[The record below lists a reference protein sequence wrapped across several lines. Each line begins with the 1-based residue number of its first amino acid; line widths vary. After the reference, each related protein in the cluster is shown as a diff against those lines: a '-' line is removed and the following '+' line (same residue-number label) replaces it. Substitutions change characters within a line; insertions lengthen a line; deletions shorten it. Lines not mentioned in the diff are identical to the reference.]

1 MLASSCGGE
10 VSVAEAENLLRKRRY
25 SVGSEKSAVKDKSD
39 VNTKAP
45 IQLECGAR
53 KPGKMGVSEDDQ
65 MVDIPTG
72 RPDPPAKLTL
82 SQHFRSFAE
91 WLLLLLCLCISFHL
105 WSLLLKSDDLCFAP
119 SMDPAQAWIDASA
132 SSASS
137 PDNNVHSGMVLISD
151 GKGRGRPA
159 RLQLTKDQLTIQ
171 VPVMSESESDSASP
185 AVQEVDSK
193 PRTVTLQRAKG
204 GLGLSIKGGQDGNQV
219 IPIVISKL
227 MIGLPAE
234 QSGQLYVGDTILTI
248 NGVSVEGKTHDDVVQ
263 MLKDAGAEVTLTVK
277 NNPQIAPFVKS
288 GSLKSRRSGSALDR
302 MYETNTWKSALKQ
315 QVDTDRDAQQAQK
328 DDDNEGWKTITKI
341 PLPMAFVTRYLWGT
355 DKIRHN
361 QFEVRAVDGKSTGIV
376 HCEDKSALEQWIKHI
391 QTHINAVNQKSIK
404 MSNKYLHPSEQISY
418 IGWVEERM
426 PEGYFEDPKQ
436 RWEPRFVIFKGSD
449 FCMFESPPL
458 NSEDLE
464 KCICLYKTF
473 ETALKVASYDG
484 IRRDRREHT
493 CWIETAEHNTHY
505 LSLGSS
511 QLFKQFENAYNTCVY
526 KSVTAIQL

>member
-1 MLASSCGGE
+1 MVASFLSIKSTA
-10 VSVAEAENLLRKRRY
+10 SVNP
-25 SVGSEKSAVKDKSD
+25 SPT
-39 VNTKAP
+39 TKAP
-45 IQLECGAR
+45 KTLKRTWRQSRCVIRSPAPLISPATVGGPRRPSDKLDCNTKSHEFVILSSGAVVARR
-53 KPGKMGVSEDDQ
+53 KKMKARQRNLDV
-65 MVDIPTG
+65 
-72 RPDPPAKLTL
+72 
-82 SQHFRSFAE
+82 
-91 WLLLLLCLCISFHL
+91 
-105 WSLLLKSDDLCFAP
+105 
-119 SMDPAQAWIDASA
+119 
-132 SSASS
+132 
-137 PDNNVHSGMVLISD
+137 VHSGMVLISD

-171 VPVMSESESDSASP
+171 VLVMSESESDSQSP
-185 AVQEVDSK
+185 AIQEVDQK
-193 PRTVTLQRAKG
+193 PRTVALPRAKG
-204 GLGLSIKGGQDGNQV
+204 GLGLSIKGGHDGNQV
-219 IPIVISKL
+219 VPIVISKL

-248 NGVSVEGKTHDDVVQ
+248 NGVPVDGKTHDDVVQ
-263 MLKDAGAEVTLTVK
+263 MLKDAGNEVVLAVK
-277 NNPQIAPFVKS
+277 NNPQIAPFMKS

-328 DDDNEGWKTITKI
+328 DEDGDGWKTIAKI

-473 ETALKVASYDG
+473 ETALKVTSNDG

-511 QLFKQFENAYNTCVY
+511 TLFKQFENAYNTCVY
-526 KSVTAIQL
+526 KSVTAIQLR